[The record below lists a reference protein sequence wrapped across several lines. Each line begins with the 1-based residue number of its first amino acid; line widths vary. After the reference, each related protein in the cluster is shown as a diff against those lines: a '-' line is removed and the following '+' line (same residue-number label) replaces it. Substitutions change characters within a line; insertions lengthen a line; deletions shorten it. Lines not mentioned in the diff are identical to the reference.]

1 VSIPLNDNGR
11 HRKTAK
17 AQNVENHNDGASSP
31 STVSLTVRQCEPV
44 HCNIESYELK
54 PGMFAKATQVDLDP
68 LTSLHSVEKL
78 LTCTSKNGVTGA
90 LAHTATPRGNFCG
103 LGGSERTPLP

>member
-1 VSIPLNDNGR
+1 MITEDI
-11 HRKTAK
+11 AK
-17 AQNVENHNDGASSP
+17 AAKRQKAKSSKTTMEHGIE
-31 STVSLTVRQCEPV
+31 SIDCESVTAVSLY
-44 HCNIESYELK
+44 IASYELK

-90 LAHTATPRGNFCG
+90 LAHTATPRGN
-103 LGGSERTPLP
+103 SAD